1 MRKILLILGLAI
13 ASNCYAQKYVE
24 YISEPADSM
33 ALISK
38 KDIDV
43 VNNVFN
49 ERDMLDSLHNL
60 NEQIIS
66 ALESEIMLL
75 DSIIVTQDRI
85 IINDSIAIDELK
97 DKNKYTV
104 EKYSKELK
112 KEKAKKIS
120 FQTTTGVG
128 IIVIILI
135 LLL

>member
-38 KDIDV
+38 KDIDI

-66 ALESEIMLL
+66 ALESEMMLL
-75 DSIIVTQDRI
+75 DSIIVTQEQI

-128 IIVIILI
+128 IIAIILI

>member
-38 KDIDV
+38 KDIDI

-75 DSIIVTQDRI
+75 DSIIVTQERI

>member
-38 KDIDV
+38 KDIDI

-75 DSIIVTQDRI
+75 DSIIVTQERI
-85 IINDSIAIDELK
+85 IINDSVAIDELK

>member
-38 KDIDV
+38 KDIDI

-49 ERDMLDSLHNL
+49 ERDVLDSLHNL

-66 ALESEIMLL
+66 TLESEIMLL
-75 DSIIVTQDRI
+75 DSIIVTQERI

>member
-38 KDIDV
+38 KDIDI

-49 ERDMLDSLHNL
+49 ERDVLDSLHNL

-75 DSIIVTQDRI
+75 DSIIVTQEQI

-120 FQTTTGVG
+120 FQATTGVG

>member
-38 KDIDV
+38 KDIDI

>member
-75 DSIIVTQDRI
+75 DSIIVTQEQI